1 MGEKPYFVELAQ
13 AIEICNQTTL
23 QPIVERVPLGECHN
37 RILATDLPSLVN
49 DPPFDNSAMDGFA
62 MRYTDTINPPTN
74 LKIIGTI
81 QAAGQEE
88 NLEVK
93 KGQAVRIMTGAPMPK
108 GADSILQVE
117 LTSTTNDTVTLSQ
130 EGMKNFIRKTG
141 ENLRKGETA
150 LKAGTYLTPAKL
162 GLCATMG
169 YPSLPVVKKLKVA
182 IISTGDELK
191 QPGVELQRGEIYESN
206 SFGLSGLVKWL
217 GHKPTR
223 LQCVGDT
230 IDDLRN
236 ILNSASTE
244 YDLILTSGGVS
255 MGEWDLVRKIM
266 EEEGDIHFWRIKLRP
281 GSPPLFGLWKDTP
294 IFGLP
299 GNPVSS
305 HIVFRMLVAPWI
317 RNTTSA
323 DGPIE
328 NRARAVLA
336 TDVKP
341 TKDCL
346 TLRRVSIELGDEGYI
361 AHQKIHQGSGN
372 LASVAFSEGLV
383 ILQPGQKYSIG
394 EVVEVFLI

>member
-1 MGEKPYFVELAQ
+1 
-13 AIEICNQTTL
+13 
-23 QPIVERVPLGECHN
+23 
-37 RILATDLPSLVN
+37 
-49 DPPFDNSAMDGFA
+49 
-62 MRYTDTINPPTN
+62 
-74 LKIIGTI
+74 
-81 QAAGQEE
+81 
-88 NLEVK
+88 
-93 KGQAVRIMTGAPMPK
+93 MPK

-130 EGMKNFIRKTG
+130 EGMKHFIRKTG

-191 QPGVELQRGEIYESN
+191 QPGAELQRGEIYESN

-217 GHKPTR
+217 GHQPTR

-328 NRARAVLA
+328 NRACAVLA

-394 EVVEVFLI
+394 DVVEVLLI